1 LNTNPPYSA
10 LGFTTSEVALPQGY
24 KQLAAKRAATQCAPH
39 KQPEDFGYD
48 FRDWVSPYTKGA
60 HKPGGLAVVL
70 QDWSSSDGLAGP
82 PSPEIQTFGRTP
94 NLKTNVRLEQ
104 LLEAHFG
111 LKLFDVYATNAFP
124 FVKSGRMSAPLRISE
139 VRDASRKFLLPE
151 LEMAKPKLILALGK
165 VAARVL
171 SDLDIN
177 CVPLPHPA
185 ARIGGLDKHKSAWQ
199 AALK

>member
-1 LNTNPPYSA
+1 M
-10 LGFTTSEVALPQGY
+10 
-24 KQLAAKRAATQCAPH
+24 
-39 KQPEDFGYD
+39 
-48 FRDWVSPYTKGA
+48 
-60 HKPGGLAVVL
+60 
-70 QDWSSSDGLAGP
+70 
-82 PSPEIQTFGRTP
+82 
-94 NLKTNVRLEQ
+94 RLEQ